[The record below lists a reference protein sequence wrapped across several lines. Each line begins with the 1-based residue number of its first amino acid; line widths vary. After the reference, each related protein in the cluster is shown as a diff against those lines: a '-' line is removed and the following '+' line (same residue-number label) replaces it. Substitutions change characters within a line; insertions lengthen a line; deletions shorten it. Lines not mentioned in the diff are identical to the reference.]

1 LKVYCI
7 VASVN
12 DIWFDFFGGKFSLL
26 EVEYEVEETS
36 KVIKCNKLT
45 LAPVIVIQIWM
56 RHSARGTRVG
66 KKKVQQTDCA
76 GSKPY
81 QEPYEDRYLR
91 IDIICW
97 GDDEDIGCDSFYSK
111 GNRP

>member
-1 LKVYCI
+1 MNFVSIVQGKAKINNKPTNNLWEITELVRDSHFTELKVYCI

-45 LAPVIVIQIWM
+45 VQDPSHIKNQMKIVICGLI
-56 RHSARGTRVG
+56 
-66 KKKVQQTDCA
+66 
-76 GSKPY
+76 
-81 QEPYEDRYLR
+81 
-91 IDIICW
+91 
-97 GDDEDIGCDSFYSK
+97 
-111 GNRP
+111 